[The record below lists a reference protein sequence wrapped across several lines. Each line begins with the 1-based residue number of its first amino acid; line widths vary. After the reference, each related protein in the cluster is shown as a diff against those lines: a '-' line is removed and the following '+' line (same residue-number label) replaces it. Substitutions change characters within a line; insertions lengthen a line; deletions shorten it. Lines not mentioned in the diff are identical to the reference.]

1 MANADPPVMMP
12 QQQMLPAI
20 HPMQEAVAVQGQRI
34 NNFSQLYNDER
45 QDPCRRNYE
54 SVMRRFDA
62 SVPGAIASDLLF
74 DQVVGVGGS
83 TPQAYLFCTSTV
95 AEPRIYC
102 AHSPSKYVE
111 AVDGTASRWD
121 GQSFAFIGDVVMGMT
136 SSIGFPRNAFEEV
149 QLWCKTVENMLNNLN
164 ILDLQPVFPPSL
176 PDLDDPDTSHI
187 VTRRM
192 IYLPAVYVPLL
203 LNSSGYTLR
212 QVWDI
217 LYPAILQRQETVICA
232 PLIRWLQAASTGSVV
247 NNPLTVGPPLVHV
260 PMQAPPADEQ
270 LLRQRHKVLYQ
281 LLPALSAPPQTLE
294 TALTHM
300 AAALI
305 AQTNDARM
313 ARELKSTQDAEPKL
327 PSDRFKVTLPVLLE
341 YLEIQNEADLPQVW
355 HAWANCTKKQ
365 EIQILRDALD
375 AFTRTADAFSTSV
388 PVVTARL
395 VQDLLAFNFVG
406 TSSEDIQGGFH
417 PFIITDGNAEN
428 RHSNLETARLY
439 GLLTA
444 GDATISL
451 ADLEALSAKEIRSVP
466 VSYWELEKS
475 LGMFGNLLGVILG
488 PQHAL
493 TKAYRDMWV
502 LLQTNVRDD
511 IHAIIEYKG
520 GNIKPVHLLRSIQLI
535 FYTWFTHKRSR
546 LAPPDPNMKLILHQ
560 LLMQV
565 YLTPKL
571 PPPLYKLAFPH
582 KASPSFGSDASLPG
596 TVTTGSLTSGSSS
609 AASGTRSASD
619 ASTVS
624 GLTAPT
630 IPPPTRGSVVINLKP
645 NSALQTLL
653 PANIKLKEL
662 IGNTSPPQLDSGGE
676 MCLSFLTRNTC
687 WSNCKRAAQHTANLN
702 PNEFQRLEQYIT
714 QQKSMYAAKRTR
726 ASSTATSSNG

>member
-12 QQQMLPAI
+12 QHQMHPAI
-20 HPMQEAVAVQGQRI
+20 HPIQEAVAAQGQRI
-34 NNFSQLYNDER
+34 NNFLQLYNDER
-45 QDPCRRNYE
+45 QDPCQRNYE
-54 SVMRRFDA
+54 RVMRRFDA
-62 SVPGAIASDLLF
+62 SLPGAIASDLLF
-74 DQVVGVGGS
+74 EQVVGVGGS

-95 AEPRIYC
+95 AGPRIYC

-111 AVDGTASRWD
+111 AVDGTVSRWD

-136 SSIGFPRNAFEEV
+136 STIGFPRSAFEEV

-176 PDLDDPDTSHI
+176 PDPEDPDTIHI

-212 QVWDI
+212 QMWDI
-217 LYPAILQRQETVICA
+217 LYPAILQHQETIICA
-232 PLIRWLQAASTGSVV
+232 PLIRWLQAASTGSVA
-247 NNPLTVGPPLVHV
+247 NNPQVVGPPLVHV
-260 PMQAPPADEQ
+260 PMQAPPADKQ
-270 LLRQRHKVLYQ
+270 LLRQRHSVLNQ
-281 LLPALSAPPQTLE
+281 LLPALAAPPQSLE

-300 AAALI
+300 ATALI
-305 AQTNDARM
+305 AQTNDTRV
-313 ARELKSTQDAEPKL
+313 ARELKSAQDAEPKL

-341 YLEIQNEADLPQVW
+341 YLEMQNEADLPQVW

-375 AFTRTADAFSTSV
+375 AFTCTADAFSTSV

-395 VQDLLAFNFVG
+395 VQDLLAFNFMG
-406 TSSEDIQGGFH
+406 SSSEDIQGGLH
-417 PFIITDGNAEN
+417 PFIVTDGNAEN
-428 RHSNLETARLY
+428 RHLNLETARLY

-451 ADLEALSAKEIRSVP
+451 ADLEALSAKEVRSVP

-475 LGMFGNLLGVILG
+475 LGMFGNLIGVTLG

-493 TKAYRDMWV
+493 TKAYRDMWT

-520 GNIKPVHLLRSIQLI
+520 GNIKPAHLLRSIQLI

-571 PPPLYKLAFPH
+571 PPPLYKLAFPP
-582 KASPSFGSDASLPG
+582 KVSPSFSSDASLPG
-596 TVTTGSLTSGSSS
+596 TVTTGSLTSSSSS
-609 AASGTRSASD
+609 AASGTHPSSD

-645 NSALQTLL
+645 NAALQTLL

-687 WSNCKRAAQHTANLN
+687 WSNCKRAAQHKADLT
-702 PNEFQRLEQYIT
+702 PNEF
-714 QQKSMYAAKRTR
+714 
-726 ASSTATSSNG
+726 